1 MSDQLKDR
9 HKPAQNPSRITIMK
23 IWDHLPKNQYLSL
36 APWAWVQLES
46 AEPPGPFPFLAGVA
60 PEVVASLHEAHGL
73 LSSALDTAISDVF
86 SKRASLDDPNR
97 QRRLEDAYAEVI
109 SARPYLQQHIR
120 CGRKPDGMF
129 QWEFPTDPAK
139 SAAVINGGLRIF
151 NSVKQQAIPI
161 GFDQRPM
168 GALVGKVL
176 GFLDGTHRTD
186 EIKTVVATSGR
197 DGERLLTRLIE
208 SLHQYECLVS
218 SNTSSVRSR
227 WFETMHDQDMVH
239 LGHAALLYRQRDEVF
254 LFDPW
259 LLPWFAESSVS
270 SLWGSLLP
278 KPAAVFLTHDHDD
291 HVDPRTLLHL
301 HKDTPIIVPSRRNRR
316 RLSYDYLSLLRELG
330 FGHVIELAHGES
342 WAFEGGAVYSVP
354 FYGEDPCDL
363 EMPRNCYLIADRGYN
378 VLVHA
383 DSGPTNSGRSALKD
397 GVIQSLVQQHGPIP
411 LVFASQQQLLEVRGH
426 AAHAPLSHPG
436 KWLDVGENGYLTNA
450 YLADVCAAAQAKLF
464 VSYATGG
471 ADWYP
476 DHLSFM
482 FSRRNPARTALLTA
496 HWERPEMLKELL
508 VQHGCGY
515 HDGHALDLF
524 RRTTDGLVEPI
535 STGDA
540 LTPLSLYRVDHS
552 DPPFMETSSRVS
564 LSR

>member
-1 MSDQLKDR
+1 
-9 HKPAQNPSRITIMK
+9 MK
-23 IWDHLPKNQYLSL
+23 IWDSLPKNQYLSL

-46 AEPPGPFPFLAGVA
+46 ADPPGPFPFVAGVA

-73 LSSALDTAISDVF
+73 LSSAIDTVISDVF
-86 SKRASLDDPNR
+86 SRRAPLDDPDR

-120 CGRKPDGMF
+120 CGRRPDGTF
-129 QWEFPTDPAK
+129 QWEFPTDPTK
-139 SAAVINGGLRIF
+139 SATVTNGGLRIF
-151 NSVKQQAIPI
+151 HSVKRQAIPI
-161 GFDQRPM
+161 GLDQRQLGP
-168 GALVGKVL
+168 AVGTVL
-176 GFLDGTHRTD
+176 GFLDGTHQTN
-186 EIKTVVATSGR
+186 EIRTVVVTSGR
-197 DGERLLTRLIE
+197 DGERVLTRLIE
-208 SLHQYECLVS
+208 SLHQHECLVS
-218 SNTSSVRSR
+218 SNTSSIRSR
-227 WFETMHDQDMVH
+227 WFETLQDKDTVH
-239 LGHAALLYRQRDEVF
+239 LGHAALLYRQRDQAL

-259 LLPWFAESSVS
+259 LLPWFAEFSIP

-301 HKDTPIIVPSRRNRR
+301 PKDTPIIVPSRRNRR
-316 RLSYDYLSLLRELG
+316 TLSYDYLALLRELG
-330 FGHVIELAHGES
+330 FGCVIELAHGES
-342 WAFEGGAVYSVP
+342 WVFEGGAVYSVP

-383 DSGPTNSGRSALKD
+383 DSGPTNSGKSALKD

-482 FSRRNPARTALLTA
+482 FSQRNPARTALLTA

-508 VQHGCGY
+508 VKNGCGY
-515 HDGHALDLF
+515 HHGHALDLF
-524 RRTTDGLVEPI
+524 RPTTDGLVEPMK
-535 STGDA
+535 TGEA
-540 LTPLSLYRVDHS
+540 LTPLSLYRLDHS
-552 DPPFMETSSRVS
+552 DPPFMEASNRITPSR
-564 LSR
+564 